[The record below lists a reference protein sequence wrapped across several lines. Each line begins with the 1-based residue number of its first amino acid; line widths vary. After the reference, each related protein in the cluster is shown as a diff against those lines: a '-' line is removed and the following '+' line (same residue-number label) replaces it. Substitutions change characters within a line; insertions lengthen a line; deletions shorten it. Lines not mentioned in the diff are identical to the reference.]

1 MNTPQTTVLSSE
13 PSNDGKEPSSTGKEP
28 TNTGHELTS
37 TGKALTLQQSWRILL
52 IALGISAALVGFLI
66 RGSWSLGL
74 TLSLLVL
81 EIGMF
86 LYHGVSGRSA
96 SQSIANRGR
105 VQSGLNSRKWL
116 AIALCP
122 VVLALGATSFI
133 FANVFLRIINFPV
146 ILTVLIVQFIL
157 LFNSSD
163 HDWDEPGFWFEVGL
177 AGFARPFVRLPALG
191 SVLAGLSARRSP
203 SADAA
208 GQKKDKK
215 VIGFIL
221 LGLVAALPV
230 LIIAGLL
237 MASADAVFAGVFAN
251 LSQFW
256 LNLSLKDRLIDLLL
270 ILIFFPFIF
279 SILESG
285 RSRWQAWPRQN
296 KTAQNPGVNPL
307 TSAALSE
314 APASSER
321 AAAIQDAAARHARTL
336 SVHPAFL
343 VTFLMSINLLYLL
356 FSLIQLTYLTGA
368 FQSRLPVGMTYAEYA
383 RNGFFELAAVSAINV
398 GLIIF
403 AVKGSER
410 KRIWGALLR
419 SQNLLLVLASMVQWL
434 SAMFRM
440 ILYVETYG
448 LTVLRFF
455 VSAFMILIA
464 AWFILLV
471 IKEFRKTFPL
481 FKAGAIA
488 ALLSLLLLNFV
499 NPDAWIARHNV
510 GRYLADPAHPI
521 DLKYFEELSP
531 DAVPAMLELAD
542 HFGSASQNS
551 QAGQL
556 QTQLET
562 IEEDLQNKSQNPR
575 WQSWNA
581 SERRN
586 LTALKQAADH

>member
-1 MNTPQTTVLSSE
+1 MNTPQTTVQSSGQ
-13 PSNDGKEPSSTGKEP
+13 PNSGKVP
-28 TNTGHELTS
+28 TLP
-37 TGKALTLQQSWRILL
+37 QSWRILL
-52 IALGISAALVGFLI
+52 IVLGISAAFVGFLI
-66 RGSWSLGL
+66 RGNWSLGL
-74 TLSLLVL
+74 ILTLLAL

-86 LYHGVSGRSA
+86 LYRGLSVPSA
-96 SQSIANRGR
+96 SQILTNRHPG
-105 VQSGLNSRKWL
+105 QIGPDSRTWL
-116 AIALCP
+116 AVALCP
-122 VVLALGATSFI
+122 VVLALGAAAFM
-133 FANVFLRIINFPV
+133 FANVFLRVINFPV

-191 SVLAGLSARRSP
+191 SVLAGLNTGKSP
-203 SADAA
+203 AA
-208 GQKKDKK
+208 VSTDSKKDKK
-215 VIGFIL
+215 IIGFIL
-221 LGLVAALPV
+221 LGLVSALPV

-251 LSQFW
+251 LTQFW
-256 LNLSLKDRLIDLLL
+256 LNLSLKDRLIDFLL

-307 TSAALSE
+307 TSASSSVAQASVE
-314 APASSER
+314 HPAVG
-321 AAAIQDAAARHARTL
+321 QDAAARHARTL

-356 FSLIQLTYLTGA
+356 FCLIQLTYLTGA
-368 FQSRLPVGMTYAEYA
+368 FQSRLPIGMTYAEYA

-419 SQNLLLVLASMVQWL
+419 SQSLLLVLASLVQWL

-481 FKAGAIA
+481 FKAGAVA
-488 ALLSLLLLNFV
+488 ALLALLLLNFV

-510 GRYLADPAHPI
+510 DRYLADPTHPI
-521 DLKYFEELSP
+521 DLKYFDELSP
-531 DAVPAMLELAD
+531 DAVPAMLDLAD
-542 HFGSASQNS
+542 HLNSDSQNPLG
-551 QAGQL
+551 GQL
-556 QTQLET
+556 RIQLQA
-562 IEEDLQNKSQNPR
+562 IEDDLQSKSQNPR

-586 LTALKQAADH
+586 LDALKKAADK